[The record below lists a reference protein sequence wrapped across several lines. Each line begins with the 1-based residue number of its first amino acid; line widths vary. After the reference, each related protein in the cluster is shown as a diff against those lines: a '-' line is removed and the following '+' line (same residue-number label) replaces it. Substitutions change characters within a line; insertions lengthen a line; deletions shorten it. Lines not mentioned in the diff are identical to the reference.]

1 MSGGARRAASGHVAA
16 ASASS
21 LPAAPEAGVPAASAI
36 AAYADAAG
44 GELAAQGFPRVA
56 ARVLMAITAAEDGRL
71 TAAELAETLVL
82 SPAAVSG
89 GIRYL
94 VQLGFVRV
102 ATVPGTRRH
111 TYSLTELPWYALSN
125 FGDRSQRSAV
135 ALERAAALLPPGS
148 AAIERAADMADFM
161 RFCAERVPALM
172 DEWRAERRA
181 H

>member
-1 MSGGARRAASGHVAA
+1 MSGADRAAG
-16 ASASS
+16 AS
-21 LPAAPEAGVPAASAI
+21 VSAI

-44 GELAAQGFPRVA
+44 GELATQGFPRVA

-71 TAAELAETLVL
+71 TAAELAELLVL

-102 ATVPGTRRH
+102 GTVPGTRRH
-111 TYSLTELPWYALSN
+111 SYSLTELPWYTLSA
-125 FGDRSQRSAV
+125 FGDRYERAAL
-135 ALERAAALLPPGS
+135 ALERATALLPPGTAAS
-148 AAIERAADMADFM
+148 ARAADMADFM

-172 DEWRAERRA
+172 DEWRAER
-181 H
+181 